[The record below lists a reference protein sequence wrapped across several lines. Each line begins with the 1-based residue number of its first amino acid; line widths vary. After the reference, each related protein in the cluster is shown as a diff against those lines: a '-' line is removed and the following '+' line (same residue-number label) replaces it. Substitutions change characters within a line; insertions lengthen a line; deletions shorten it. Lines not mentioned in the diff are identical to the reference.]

1 MESQRSRGVFYTFTP
16 FLCNELCMLSLFELK
31 DSRKFVAMTRI
42 NEREKE
48 IKARYGYRMRKATS
62 VNTHQSIF
70 HSSSG
75 EPVLLSV
82 GLMNPAKGPR
92 ISEP

>member
-48 IKARYGYRMRKATS
+48 IKARYDT
-62 VNTHQSIF
+62 
-70 HSSSG
+70 
-75 EPVLLSV
+75 E
-82 GLMNPAKGPR
+82 
-92 ISEP
+92 